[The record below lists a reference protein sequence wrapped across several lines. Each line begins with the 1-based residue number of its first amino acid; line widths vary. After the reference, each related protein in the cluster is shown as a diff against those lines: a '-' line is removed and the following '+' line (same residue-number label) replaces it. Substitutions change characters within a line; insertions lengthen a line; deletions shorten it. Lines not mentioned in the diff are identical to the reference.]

1 MRPASRQGDKTNHGS
16 TIASGNPKV
25 LIVGM
30 PAATLG
36 DAHTGCPLSNGPVK
50 HGGGAIV
57 QGSTKVLIGMRPAAR
72 MGDSAPCIP
81 GGPCNVL
88 SGQVKVLI
96 GG

>member
-1 MRPASRQGDKTNHGS
+1 MFAARMGDKTNHGS
-16 TIASGNPKV
+16 TIASGFPKV
-25 LIVGM
+25 LIVNM
-30 PAATLG
+30 PAARVG

-57 QGSTKVLIGMRPAAR
+57 AGSTKTIIGGMPAAR

-88 SGQVKVLI
+88 SGQTKVI
-96 GG
+96 IK